1 MLWAT
6 ISWWKHI
13 PTTTLQD
20 HITAR
25 CHRTSIICVS
35 SKFVDLNTW
44 FLKIL
49 KSSFWFTVKACYY
62 LASWNQGDFD
72 KAARYY
78 MASVKEINRPQDF
91 VLPYYGTWLL
101 DSTAVLEIW
110 FFFRLCLS
118 IFFLC
123 ISIFFYEE
131 VDFYLWSIQVL

>member
-1 MLWAT
+1 
-6 ISWWKHI
+6 
-13 PTTTLQD
+13 
-20 HITAR
+20 
-25 CHRTSIICVS
+25 
-35 SKFVDLNTW
+35 
-44 FLKIL
+44 
-49 KSSFWFTVKACYY
+49 
-62 LASWNQGDFD
+62 
-72 KAARYY
+72 